1 MNSYLLMTSSFEK
14 EKNRQASLI
23 TAAITGIMLLA
34 FIFLKWPLP
43 KIELPPQEAYLEVE
57 LNQPEDFRAG
67 GGGGGGNPVQASG
80 KAGTAYAPPQ
90 PGTPDK
96 TKDFET
102 DENDKTNAPV
112 IKPVNPKPEVT
123 KINTSASTVKT
134 TPKPIETPAPP
145 KPKAVV
151 GKTLTGTG
159 TGGGT
164 AENYERPGGSGTGSG
179 VGTGAGS
186 GGGSGNG
193 IGGGNGTGTG
203 TGTGPRRVSGN
214 RVVIN
219 PQSMNA
225 GENLKGKVFAEIKV
239 SPDGIGTFIRAIRGS
254 TYTGGEA
261 IEIIREWLRKNRFN
275 KTGEESVVVYEF
287 NFLLGG

>member
-1 MNSYLLMTSSFEK
+1 MNYTAIMIQSFEK

-23 TAAITGIMLLA
+23 TFTIGVLMILL

-43 KIELPPQEAYLEVE
+43 TFELPTQEAYIDVE
-57 LNQPEDFRAG
+57 LEQPIATRAG
-67 GGGGGGNPVQASG
+67 GGGGGGNPVQAIG
-80 KAGTAYAPPQ
+80 AAGTAYAPPQ
-90 PGTPDK
+90 PGTLDA

-102 DENDKTNAPV
+102 DESDATNASV
-112 IKPVNPKPEVT
+112 NKPANPKPDIT
-123 KINTSASTVKT
+123 KVNPNTSTVKT
-134 TPKPIETPAPP
+134 STPVIAIPAPP

-164 AENYERPGGSGTGSG
+164 AENYDRSGGSGTGSG
-179 VGTGAGS
+179 VGTGS
-186 GGGSGNG
+186 GIGGSGTG
-193 IGGGNGTGTG
+193 VGGGNGSGAG

-219 PQSMNA
+219 PKNMNA

-239 SPDGIGTFIRAIRGS
+239 SPDGIGSFVRTTRGS

-261 IEIIREWLRKNRFN
+261 IEIIREWLRRNRFN
-275 KTGEESVVVYEF
+275 KADEESTVVYEF